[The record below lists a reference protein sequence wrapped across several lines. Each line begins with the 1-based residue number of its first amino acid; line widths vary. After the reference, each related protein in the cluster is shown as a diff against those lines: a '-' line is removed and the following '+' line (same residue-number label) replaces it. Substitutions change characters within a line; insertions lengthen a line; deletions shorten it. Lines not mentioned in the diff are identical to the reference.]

1 MSPISS
7 PRTASEPA
15 KTRFSAEALRWF
27 IGFFCSFL
35 GSLVLVAPHRFT
47 APYVLNLY
55 SVWWGMSALL
65 SGVLLLAVAAFRP
78 RREARLLVHLL
89 AGGTLLALAA
99 SFAGAGIWIAVS
111 AYVVLGLGTALAGF
125 LPAGPAAPE
134 TPVRDLFALLMGV
147 VAVLNGSALLL
158 WPGLQA
164 SAYFDP
170 ARPYLPQLGAILAL
184 GGGLLLWAHLRP
196 AVSSRLRL
204 VAHLTAG
211 AAFFLFGIGVSLPQ
225 RAWTALAVNLGYS
238 ASLALLPWASRRFAR
253 LDTASLRTRLSF
265 FLATATSLAL
275 ILATAVV
282 TAQEQ
287 RLAEELALATQRIEA
302 RAIARNVSDYVEMS
316 GARTFAI
323 AALAGR
329 LPLTPERQGPL
340 LAGSRRSY
348 PDVAAFR
355 IVALGGRVVAA
366 AGAVPLPP
374 RLLRVLMA
382 AMRGEPESRLQLAPA
397 TVEGRSFLLLGA
409 PVRGD
414 GGGLSGML
422 VAAFDAEALVRRIA
436 RPGSA
441 VSMGDGRGRLIAARN
456 QALGE
461 SSIAALPAG
470 WDREVRAGRG
480 VPRPG
485 AVAGFAAVPGLGWA
499 VAVERPRADAL
510 AGVRQGRDLAF
521 GLLLL
526 VIPVAIA
533 GGILLARRITRP
545 LGDLSEAVDELA
557 AGNLQTRFDAS
568 SGVTE
573 VAGLAAAF
581 REMRDRLAE
590 RTQESERLAAELRQR
605 AETLAEIDRR
615 KDEFLAML
623 SHELRNPLGAIANA
637 SYILERQGTAEPET
651 ERAVAIIRRQIQHL
665 IRMVDDLLDV
675 SRITR
680 GKVELRRAPLDLGE
694 VVRHAVET
702 ARPLAEAKQ
711 QRLQAEPA
719 AEPLPLN
726 GDATRLEQVLS
737 NLLRNA
743 VKFTGPGGLIEVSV
757 RRDGNAEAVVLVR
770 DDGIGIAPELLP
782 HVFDLFAQ
790 GEQPLDRS
798 GAGLGIG
805 LTLVRSLV
813 EMHGG
818 RVYARSDGAERGSEL
833 EVRLPLG

>member
-1 MSPISS
+1 
-7 PRTASEPA
+7 
-15 KTRFSAEALRWF
+15 
-27 IGFFCSFL
+27 
-35 GSLVLVAPHRFT
+35 
-47 APYVLNLY
+47 
-55 SVWWGMSALL
+55 
-65 SGVLLLAVAAFRP
+65 
-78 RREARLLVHLL
+78 
-89 AGGTLLALAA
+89 
-99 SFAGAGIWIAVS
+99 
-111 AYVVLGLGTALAGF
+111 
-125 LPAGPAAPE
+125 
-134 TPVRDLFALLMGV
+134 MGV
-147 VAVLNGSALLL
+147 VALLNGTALLL

-164 SAYFDP
+164 SSYFDL

-204 VAHLTAG
+204 AAHLTAG
-211 AAFFLFGIGVSLPQ
+211 AAFFLFGTGVSLPQ

-238 ASLALLPWASRRFAR
+238 ASLALLPWASRRLAR

-287 RLAEELALATQRIEA
+287 RLAEELALATQRIEGS
-302 RAIARNVSDYVEMS
+302 AIARNVSGY
-316 GARTFAI
+316 
-323 AALAGR
+323 
-329 LPLTPERQGPL
+329 
-340 LAGSRRSY
+340 
-348 PDVAAFR
+348 
-355 IVALGGRVVAA
+355 
-366 AGAVPLPP
+366 
-374 RLLRVLMA
+374 
-382 AMRGEPESRLQLAPA
+382 
-397 TVEGRSFLLLGA
+397 
-409 PVRGD
+409 
-414 GGGLSGML
+414 
-422 VAAFDAEALVRRIA
+422 ALV
-436 RPGSA
+436 
-441 VSMGDGRGRLIAARN
+441 
-456 QALGE
+456 
-461 SSIAALPAG
+461 
-470 WDREVRAGRG
+470 
-480 VPRPG
+480 
-485 AVAGFAAVPGLGWA
+485 
-499 VAVERPRADAL
+499 
-510 AGVRQGRDLAF
+510 GVRQGRDLAF

-545 LGDLSEAVDELA
+545 LGDLSAAVGGLT
-557 AGNLQTRFDAS
+557 AGNLEVPIGAS
-568 SGVTE
+568 SRVTE

-590 RTQESERLAAELRQR
+590 RTRESERLAAELRQR

-637 SYILERQGTAEPET
+637 SYILERQGTADPQT
-651 ERAVAIIRRQIQHL
+651 EKAVAIIRRQIQHL

-694 VVRHAVET
+694 VVRNAVET

-743 VKFTGPGGLIEVSV
+743 VKFTAPGGLIEVIA
-757 RRDGNAEAVVLVR
+757 RRDGNAEALVLVR

-818 RVYARSDGAERGSEL
+818 RVYARSGGAERGSEL
-833 EVRLPLG
+833 EVRLPLIPPH